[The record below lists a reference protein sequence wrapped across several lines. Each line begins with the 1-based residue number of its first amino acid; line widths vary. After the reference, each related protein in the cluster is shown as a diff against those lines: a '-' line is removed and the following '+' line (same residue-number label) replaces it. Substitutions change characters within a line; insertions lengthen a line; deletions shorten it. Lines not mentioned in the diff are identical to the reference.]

1 MPNPLNR
8 VHAVDVPAESAVAT
22 VYASTQLADAFA
34 VRLPDGATRDPET
47 LARFI
52 LEQQPAWVDGLMQVR
67 DTLVGGLGLKT
78 AKQLRAEGTKPGAA
92 RIGIFRIYETRPHE
106 IIVGEDDHHLDFRAS
121 VLVRPE
127 PGRAAGEAGGPQQV
141 VVSTVVHCHNLLG
154 RGYLTLIAPFH
165 RQVVQ
170 AGLRR
175 AVRSGWPPAAAQAKG
190 ALA

>member
-8 VHAVDVPAESAVAT
+8 VPAVDVPAESAVT
-22 VYASTQLADAFA
+22 TIYASTQLADAFA
-34 VRLPDGATRDPET
+34 VRLPAGATRDPET

-52 LEQQPAWVDGLMQVR
+52 LERQPAGVDGLMQVR
-67 DTLVGGLGLKT
+67 DAVVGGLGLKT
-78 AKQLRAEGTKPGAA
+78 AKQLRAEGAKPGAA

-106 IIVGEDDHHLDFRAS
+106 IILGEDDKHLDFRAS

-127 PGRAAGEAGGPQQV
+127 PGHAPGEAGGAQQV

-154 RGYLTLIAPFH
+154 RSYLTLIAPFH

-175 AVRSGWPPAAAQAKG
+175 AVRSGWPLANTGAAGVAA
-190 ALA
+190 